1 MNNDHEGHRQRLK
14 ERFLESGIDD
24 FEPHNVLELLLFYA
38 VPRKDTNLLAH
49 DLINKFGSLSAVL
62 EANPKDLMKVDGVGK
77 NTATFLSM
85 IPQIA
90 RKYFEDKTK
99 EDVIIRSCA
108 DLGKYLI
115 PKYIGRTS
123 EALMLIAMDGK
134 NKILSCKVVSEGD
147 VSSARVSKRKIMEEA
162 IRVNAAQIA
171 LAHNHPSGILIAS
184 AEDIDMTNGIKD
196 MLAHVG
202 IRFFDHIIVSN
213 DNFISMVVS
222 GVIKSNTK

>member
-14 ERFLESGIDD
+14 ERFLECGIDD

-62 EANPKDLMKVDGVGK
+62 DANPKDLMKVDGVGE
-77 NTATFLSM
+77 NTAAFLTM
-85 IPQIA
+85 IPQVA

-99 EDVIIRSCA
+99 EAVVIKSRY

-115 PKYIGRTS
+115 PKYIGRTK
-123 EALMLIAMDGK
+123 EALMLVAMDNK
-134 NKILSCKVVSEGD
+134 NKILSCRIVSEGD
-147 VSSARVSKRKIMEEA
+147 VSSAQISKRKIMEEA
-162 IRVNAAQIA
+162 IRLNAAKIA

-184 AEDIDMTNGIKD
+184 PDDIDMTNSIRE
-196 MLAHVG
+196 MLSHVG
-202 IRFFDHIIVSN
+202 ITFYDHIIVANN
-213 DNFISMVVS
+213 DFVSMVAS
-222 GVIKSNTK
+222 GVIVLKE